1 MFLSKSLK
9 LHTLYCINSSSG
21 LFQVKQIPSQQGAAL
36 QRILNAGSAESSSCD
51 ILPIKWWVVY
61 TKLVLSA
68 AIYACITS
76 FGNVQVLLL
85 LHHSFINELLLLGLT
100 NPRPKYHPGFRILRQ
115 SFTIRNIINVY
126 KIYFRSKGV
135 LGKS

>member
-1 MFLSKSLK
+1 M
-9 LHTLYCINSSSG
+9 
-21 LFQVKQIPSQQGAAL
+21 KQIPSQQGAAL

-76 FGNVQVLLL
+76 FG
-85 LHHSFINELLLLGLT
+85 SDSELTQTHTSGDVIEFSIWG
-100 NPRPKYHPGFRILRQ
+100 RPYPDQIEL
-115 SFTIRNIINVY
+115 
-126 KIYFRSKGV
+126 
-135 LGKS
+135 